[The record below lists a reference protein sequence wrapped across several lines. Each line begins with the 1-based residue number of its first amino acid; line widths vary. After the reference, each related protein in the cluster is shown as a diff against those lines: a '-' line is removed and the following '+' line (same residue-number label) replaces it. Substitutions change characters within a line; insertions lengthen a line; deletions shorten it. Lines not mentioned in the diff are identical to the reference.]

1 MTIGAAAG
9 IPRTSASAI
18 PADRIAQLGAGA
30 PAAATRPRAVVEL
43 PGPAPT
49 LYGIGF
55 VTRAR
60 IEDLVG
66 LLPGG
71 WAELASAQGR
81 SRVLEPML
89 RGVGPQVRS
98 QVNQAL
104 STSNPAASLQALLGK
119 EFFSAGVFA
128 VLPAS
133 ALHGAAARRDPAG
146 LPPPSLF
153 VTYAGPGVPGTIAA
167 INVWDPDRRFVQ
179 AGIGRPVRFP
189 VPWSQTPAVLMRN
202 AYGGVVVDP
211 RSGAGQVRANLL
223 LGTLLPV
230 PFGERLTKAVAGALK
245 TSALAVQAGN
255 VVGIGAQAVATRG
268 TSTRWAGFQTL
279 VAQTIATG
287 LRTGGAVIDRSTLYG
302 GPAWHASVSA
312 SGEGLGTL
320 LQGERWQPG
329 EVVVSLAGRS
339 IPVGDPAAL
348 GTALQNLVS
357 GPAAPPRA
365 PIPSQIG
372 NPARAAA
379 DTLNALRAGVS
390 PYALAIAQAR
400 AGTGAGKPYAAG
412 LRNAGIPALA
422 VANAQVELAAKLGL
436 QDSAAALAARTAG
449 PGGAP
454 RSGRAAG
461 WADTYVAALP
471 APVRTHL
478 QRQYPALMRAAD
490 DGSASPRLHRMLADI
505 HRQGGPHNATQAG
518 IVGAIA
524 QGFLEAHRQ
533 LGRDVLGDWVRGA
546 AVGGGRAA
554 PLPVAAAHEA
564 AEPPGQDALEP
575 WLKARFGGNRLGLN
589 FGWTQAS
596 GAPLIESKST
606 AAPPPGVTQDPARWQ
621 AQNRVWLQ
629 R

>member
-1 MTIGAAAG
+1 M
-9 IPRTSASAI
+9 PVQSASDLGSRRLPIA
-18 PADRIAQLGAGA
+18 ADLIAQHSPGA
-30 PAAATRPRAVVEL
+30 PAAARPRAVVEL

-55 VTRAR
+55 VARAR

-66 LLPGG
+66 VLPGG
-71 WAELASAQGR
+71 WGELASIQGR
-81 SRVLEPML
+81 ARVLEPML
-89 RGVGPQVRS
+89 RGVGPQIRS

-104 STSNPAASLQALLGK
+104 TTSNPAASLQALLGK

-128 VLPAS
+128 VVPAP
-133 ALHGAAARRDPAG
+133 ALHGAAARRDPGA

-167 INVWDPDRRFVQ
+167 VNAWDPDRRFVQ
-179 AGIGRPVRFP
+179 AGIGRPVRFS

-202 AYGGVVVDP
+202 AYGGAVVDP

-230 PFGERLTKAVAGALK
+230 PFGERVTKAVAGALK

-268 TSTRWAGFQTL
+268 ASTRWAGFQML

-287 LRTGGAVIDRSTLYG
+287 LRTGGAVVDRSTLYG

-312 SGEGLGTL
+312 SGEGLSAL

-329 EVVVSLAGRS
+329 EVVVKVAGRS
-339 IPVGDPAAL
+339 FPVGDPAAL
-348 GTALQNLVS
+348 GRALQQRVGGS
-357 GPAAPPRA
+357 AEQQRAQRPAN
-365 PIPSQIG
+365 G
-372 NPARAAA
+372 GDPARAAA
-379 DTLNALRAGVS
+379 NTLDALRAGVS

-400 AGTGAGKPYAAG
+400 AGAGAGKPYAAG
-412 LRNAGIPALA
+412 LRNGGIPALA

-449 PGGAP
+449 RSAAP
-454 RSGRAAG
+454 RPDRAAD

-478 QRQYPALMRAAD
+478 QRKYPALMRAAD
-490 DGSASPRLHRMLADI
+490 HGTASPGLHRMLTDI
-505 HRQGGPHNATQAG
+505 HRQGGPRNATQAG
-518 IVGAIA
+518 LVGAIA
-524 QGFLEAHRQ
+524 QGFMEAHRQ
-533 LGRDVLGDWVRGA
+533 SGRDVLGDWVRGA
-546 AVGGGRAA
+546 AARGGRTAS
-554 PLPVAAAHEA
+554 LPVAAAHEA
-564 AEPPGQDALEP
+564 AEPRGQDALEP
-575 WLKARFGGNRLGLN
+575 WLKARFGSNGLGLN
-589 FGWTQAS
+589 FGWTRVD
-596 GAPLIESKST
+596 GAPLIESKAT
-606 AAPPPGVTQDPARWQ
+606 TAPPPGVTQDPASWR
-621 AQNRVWLQ
+621 AENRAWLQ